1 MRARCL
7 LLFGCLLSG
16 LLEAAPPE
24 LAGRILCGY
33 QGWFACPGDGA
44 ERGWVHW
51 APAGEMAPGRARV
64 DLWPDVSA
72 LDPADRFD
80 TGFRHPDGRVAQVF
94 SSHRAGTVRQHFRWM
109 REHAIDGVFLQ
120 RFAVGLRNPQIEAF
134 NDAVLGH
141 VRTAARENDR
151 VWALM
156 YDLSGLRSG
165 QVARVAEDWRAL
177 RGCAGDPGYVHHAG
191 RPLVAVW
198 GVGFGDGRAYTLGEC
213 RALVDALHADGAAV
227 LLGVPTFW
235 RSGTRDAVADPA
247 LSELCALAQV
257 ISPWTVGRYRDDP
270 SLAAYA
276 AVQTGDVAWCQ
287 ARGVAYLPVV
297 FPGFSWHN
305 LKGGPSDAIPR
316 RGGRFLWSQLVAVRT
331 AGLDAAYV
339 AMFDEVDEGTAILPC
354 VNDPPQQPGSAFI
367 GYEGL
372 PSDHYLWL
380 TGQGRRL
387 LRGEIGTD
395 FPARGAL

>member
-1 MRARCL
+1 MNTRWFAL
-7 LLFGCLLSG
+7 LLLLPG
-16 LLEAAPPE
+16 LAPAAPPE
-24 LAGRILCGY
+24 LAGRVLCGY
-33 QGWFACPGDGA
+33 QGWFACPGDGS

-51 APAGEMAPGRARV
+51 ARGGRMEPGFAHV

-80 TGFRHPDGRVAQVF
+80 TGFRHPDGRMAQVF

-109 REHAIDGVFLQ
+109 REHGIDGVFLQ
-120 RFAVGLRNPQIEAF
+120 RFANGLRNPRVQAF
-134 NDAVLGH
+134 NDTVLGH
-141 VRTAARENDR
+141 VRAAAREQDR

-165 QVARVAEDWRAL
+165 EVARVAEDWRAL
-177 RGCAGDPGYVHHAG
+177 RSCTGDPGYLQHAG

-198 GVGFGDGRAYTLGEC
+198 GVGFSDGRAYTLTEC
-213 RALVDALHADGAAV
+213 RALVDALHAEGAAV
-227 LLGVPTFW
+227 MLGVPTYW
-235 RSGTRDAVADPA
+235 RSGTRDATGDPA
-247 LSELCALAQV
+247 LAEVCAAAEVL
-257 ISPWTVGRYRDDP
+257 SPWTVGRYRDDP
-270 SLAAYA
+270 SLAAYT
-276 AVQTGDVAWCQ
+276 AVQTGDVAWCR
-287 ARGVAYLPVV
+287 ARSVAYLPVA

-305 LKGGPSDAIPR
+305 LKGDPPDAIPR
-316 RGGRFLWSQLVAVRT
+316 RGGRFLWSQFAAARA
-331 AGLDAAYV
+331 AGLDAVYV
-339 AMFDEVDEGTAILPC
+339 AMFDEVDEATAILPC
-354 VNDPPQQPGSAFI
+354 VNDPPNQPGSAFI

-395 FPARGAL
+395 FPARGAP